1 MCRMALRRD
10 IATSAGRET
19 GTRFWFAEMKASGI
33 WVGCSGWYYWHWKG
47 VVYPAELEKDQWFE
61 HYQQHLKTVEL
72 NAPFYHWPRPATVEG
87 WAKRAK
93 RGFKYSVKV
102 NQTIT
107 HLKRFKGTRKLIAE
121 FYKIADVLGEK
132 MGCFLFQLPPSFKF
146 TKPAL
151 EAILEQLDPPHRNV
165 VEFRHASWWNPEVY
179 DAFKRA
185 GVVFCSV
192 SAPRL
197 PDEVI
202 KTADAVYVRFHGAN
216 RWYAYDYSQGELEMW
231 AGKILDVK
239 PAEIW
244 AYFNNDR
251 DGCAFR
257 NAGALARLFRKSRR
271 ASTPAES

>member
-1 MCRMALRRD
+1 
-10 IATSAGRET
+10 
-19 GTRFWFAEMKASGI
+19 MKPSST

-47 VVYPAELEKDQWFE
+47 VVYPAELEKDQWFD
-61 HYQQHLKTVEL
+61 HYQKHFKTVEL
-72 NAPFYHWPRPATVEG
+72 NAPFYHWPRPSTVEG
-87 WAKRAK
+87 WARRAR

-121 FYKIADVLGEK
+121 FYKIADTLGDK

-146 TKPAL
+146 SKANM
-151 EAILEQLDPPHRNV
+151 EAVLDQLDPAHRNV
-165 VEFRHASWWNPEVY
+165 VEFRHPSWWTEDVF

-185 GVVFCSV
+185 GAIFCSV

-197 PDEVI
+197 PAEVV
-202 KTADAVYVRFHGAN
+202 KTSNAVYVRFHGSA
-216 RWYAYDYSQGELEMW
+216 RWYAYDYAPTELEAW
-231 AGKILDVK
+231 ARKIADAGA
-239 PAEIW
+239 AEVW

-257 NAGALARLFRKSRR
+257 NALALARYLQKCRR
-271 ASTPAES
+271 RSAQQQHEAG